1 MLGKNTQLLKLGI
14 LKEHNLRQ
22 ELIGPNEAA
31 QVFLEQVQLI
41 EAFANLLERS
51 VGLLQANC
59 IPISLSL
66 FPGGSS
72 LCSFIAKQLVPLVE
86 ALSGRLAVI
95 AEFGC
100 FSLGIEECPRKGL
113 HLVPVVH
120 LLGIQRF
127 LDVIDHLGRS
137 EER

>member
-31 QVFLEQVQLI
+31 QVFLEQVRLI

-59 IPISLSL
+59 ITISLSL
-66 FPGGSS
+66 FPGSS
-72 LCSFIAKQLVPLVE
+72 NLCSLITKQLVSLVE
-86 ALSGRLAVI
+86 ALPGRLAVV
-95 AEFGC
+95 AQFGR
-100 FSLGIEECPRKGL
+100 LGIG
-113 HLVPVVH
+113 V
-120 LLGIQRF
+120 G
-127 LDVIDHLGRS
+127 
-137 EER
+137 ER